1 MELRPERG
9 GAMRLS
15 VLFRAAKP
23 RLALPGAA
31 VAGSMCGL
39 LAVTGDWRVFGTV
52 LLIAGGV
59 VLHRLYRYDLSA
71 LLFDGLIVLLPVMA
85 IVGGGGFSL
94 NIALSDAMLPF
105 AILVCLAGKCG
116 RRRGL
121 AGDFGLPA
129 VYGFCLFLAVTA
141 SLFKNLI
148 LSGTYAPAGVV
159 NLVKLLVN
167 IVYLLLFQT
176 YFRQEKYRERLPAVW
191 GGTAMVFSGLGIAGV
206 VLYFLGRQTG
216 LTLAYRLTGTV
227 TDPNLAASYL
237 LVSLGFA
244 LAANRQAGRPAA
256 AAPEYHS
263 ARRRPSSHRFAGG
276 KRRPCR
282 RLPSPSWYRRS
293 AAGKQ
298 PSAEGD
304 HRPYRH
310 PDHICFGRREI

>member
-1 MELRPERG
+1 VELRPERG

-244 LAANRQAGRPAA
+244 LAANRQAGRPLL
-256 AAPEYHS
+256 
-263 ARRRPSSHRFAGG
+263 RPNTILPGVALLLTASRGG